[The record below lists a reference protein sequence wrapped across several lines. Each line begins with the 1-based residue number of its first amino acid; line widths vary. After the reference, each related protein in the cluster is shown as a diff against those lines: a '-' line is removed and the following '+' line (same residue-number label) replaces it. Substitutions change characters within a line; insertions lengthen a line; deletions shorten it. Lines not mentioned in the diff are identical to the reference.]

1 MMTIHGD
8 ITTLGRGL
16 ILHQVNCQGAMNS
29 GVAKAIRQKWP
40 FVFNEY
46 TRICN
51 KIVNSRLIDG
61 PKHHL
66 GKVQLVQPE
75 EDVELYVGNLFGQET
90 YYQPGDQKGLRYTSY
105 DALDEAFTL
114 VAEWNRRHR
123 LPVHFPLIGSDRGG
137 AHWPAVKA
145 IIEHRLGEFD
155 LHLWL
160 LPGMKEPT

>member
-1 MMTIHGD
+1 MTIQGN
-8 ITTLGRGL
+8 ITFLNRGL

-29 GVAKAIRQKWP
+29 GVAKALRDKHP
-40 FVFNEY
+40 AVFTEY
-46 TRICN
+46 SKFCRA
-51 KIVNSRLIDG
+51 G
-61 PKHHL
+61 MAP
-66 GKVQLVQPE
+66 
-75 EDVELYVGNLFGQET
+75 EDVLGCAQFVQVSEELYVGNLFGQLT
-90 YYQPGDQKGLRYTSY
+90 YGYDRATRYTSY
-105 DALDEAFTL
+105 DALDGALTKT
-114 VAEWNRRHR
+114 AEFNRSHR